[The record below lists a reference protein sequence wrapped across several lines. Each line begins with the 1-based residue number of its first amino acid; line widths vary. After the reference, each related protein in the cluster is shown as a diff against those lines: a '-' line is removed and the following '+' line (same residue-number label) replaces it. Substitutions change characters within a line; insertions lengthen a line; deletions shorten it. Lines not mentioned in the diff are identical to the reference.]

1 VSPLSTRTP
10 EPATGPWFFCLRH
23 PAEAQCIRI
32 AIIGELRLATA
43 SRARSVIRRAQ
54 DDAREVTCDLGDLL
68 SIDAFGAYALVD
80 AAARAR
86 HNGVRLTLVH
96 SPPLVRRILGRLGL
110 DSALGID
117 PPAPS
122 PRGLPI
128 GVRADPSSAG
138 YDRTPPGHGRG
149 GPRMD
154 DEGPAV
160 QDLEL
165 STADA

>member
-1 VSPLSTRTP
+1 VSSLSTRAP

-32 AIIGELRLATA
+32 LIIGEIRLATA
-43 SRARSVIRRAQ
+43 SRVRSVIRRAQ
-54 DDAREVTCDLGDLL
+54 DDAREVICDLGDV
-68 SIDAFGAYALVD
+68 SSVDAFGAYALVD

-110 DSALGID
+110 VSALGMD

-122 PRGLPI
+122 PQGLPI
-128 GVRADPSSAG
+128 GVRATVESDCRSSRIVRPRFQRATRSRPRG
-138 YDRTPPGHGRG
+138 RRPPG
-149 GPRMD
+149 RM
-154 DEGPAV
+154 
-160 QDLEL
+160 
-165 STADA
+165 TR